1 MPAFVL
7 DCKCT
12 KWSIKPL
19 KIEEKKVVYRNE
31 ERTLLRK
38 TFKDFV
44 VYYSSNSWIN
54 GAIYAWEMQRVS
66 LFLKRKTPN
75 TKYLIMVDN
84 VPSHIPTEFS
94 NLKTIFIPPNCTGKL
109 QPLDCSI
116 LATVKNQYYS
126 WLMKETV
133 ARGPENINL
142 EMAVI
147 SMANLFNSMDVRSIN
162 HGFKKT
168 GLSLFQSEPTIEVE
182 LTREEQILNLCER
195 FDKFACSDSEG
206 DE

>member
-1 MPAFVL
+1 MERKRQQEKSYVFPVVQFSQKLGLVPAFVL

-84 VPSHIPTEFS
+84 VPSHIRTEFIWQMNWRWFMIDAKFLS
-94 NLKTIFIPPNCTGKL
+94 TILILKC
-109 QPLDCSI
+109 
-116 LATVKNQYYS
+116 
-126 WLMKETV
+126 
-133 ARGPENINL
+133 
-142 EMAVI
+142 
-147 SMANLFNSMDVRSIN
+147 
-162 HGFKKT
+162 
-168 GLSLFQSEPTIEVE
+168 
-182 LTREEQILNLCER
+182 
-195 FDKFACSDSEG
+195 
-206 DE
+206 

>member
-1 MPAFVL
+1 
-7 DCKCT
+7 
-12 KWSIKPL
+12 
-19 KIEEKKVVYRNE
+19 
-31 ERTLLRK
+31 
-38 TFKDFV
+38 
-44 VYYSSNSWIN
+44 
-54 GAIYAWEMQRVS
+54 MQRVS

-84 VPSHIPTEFS
+84 VPRHIPTEFS
-94 NLKTIFIPPNCTGKL
+94 NLKTIFIPPNCTAEL

-147 SMANLFNSMDVRSIN
+147 SMANRFNSMDVRSIN
-162 HGFKKT
+162 YGFKKT
-168 GLSLFQSEPTIEVE
+168 GLNCFNQNQL
-182 LTREEQILNLCER
+182 
-195 FDKFACSDSEG
+195 
-206 DE
+206 